1 MTTQLTRR
9 HVLCG
14 TGRVPEVS
22 SHSTTTLL
30 KLLALCLAAG
40 SCISAVR
47 AQGAKQTE
55 RPSVLFLNIDD
66 WNDWNSVLKGH
77 PQAVTP
83 NIKRLAERGVV
94 FSNAICSSPTCF
106 PSRSAIFTGIHP
118 ARSGN
123 IVNDNAIH
131 PWRFYAQK
139 AITLPRLLSSHGWKS
154 VGIGKNFHN
163 GDRGEFDEYISRN
176 KPLRQKP
183 GSGINLNPSGRWGV
197 AAVPT
202 AQMPD
207 HIAVSHG
214 IEKLTTVN
222 DPLFLS
228 LGIYRPH
235 VPWVV
240 PQEYFD
246 LYPLDEVQFP
256 ERRTDDL
263 GDLPERFRLLAHLEA
278 KFGKGY
284 NRMLAEKGYDKQF
297 VRAYLA
303 CVTFADE
310 QVGRILDAWDA
321 SPHSRNGYV
330 VLWSDHGY
338 NLGEKEAW
346 SKMKP
351 WYDSAHCNL
360 IIAGPGIPTSEVCD
374 KAVSLQDLYPTLVD
388 LLKVPPPPQPIDGNS
403 LTPLLKKPDADWDK
417 PVVMS
422 SESDGIRWDV
432 VLDNDYRM
440 TRLITGETELYQL
453 TDDPHEFNNL
463 AMAPEYASV
472 IKRLSRHLTFS
483 YPEIPEDGWIEAEA
497 TPCQTSSDYRLR
509 GNCHFPQPFPGAS
522 GGKII
527 CADLNAGKGSY
538 LDLVVEVST
547 PGTYSLGA
555 TLSVGDSCS
564 VLVDDVED
572 KAAQADTG
580 YSMISV
586 GTISAGNNKLED
598 IHIGTVS
605 FDRPGLKLVRIQ
617 SNVRKQQLQIDR
629 IQLRKK
635 SS

>member
-1 MTTQLTRR
+1 MTTQLNHY
-9 HVLCG
+9 HVLRG
-14 TGRVPEVS
+14 TGRVPQCS
-22 SHSTTTLL
+22 SHSTTTPL

-40 SCISAVR
+40 LCISAVL
-47 AQGAKQTE
+47 AQDAKQTE

-77 PQAVTP
+77 SQAVTP

-94 FSNAICSSPTCF
+94 FSNAICCSPTCF

-123 IVNDNAIH
+123 IVNDNSIH

-139 AITLPRLLSSHGWKS
+139 AITLPKHLSSHGWKS

-163 GDRGEFDEYISRN
+163 RDRGEFDEYISRN
-176 KPLRQKP
+176 KSPRQKP

-207 HIAVSHG
+207 YISVSHG
-214 IEKLTTVN
+214 IEKLTTIN

-256 ERRTDDL
+256 ERRADDL
-263 GDLPERFRLLAHLEA
+263 DDLPERFKLLAHLEA

-284 NRMLAEKGYDKQF
+284 NQKLAEKGYDRQF

-360 IIAGPGIPTSEVCD
+360 IIAGPGIPTGEVCD

-388 LLKVPPPPQPIDGNS
+388 LLKVPPPLQPIDGNS
-403 LTPLLKKPDADWDK
+403 LAPLLRKPNADWNK

-453 TDDPHEFNNL
+453 TDDPHEFNSL
-463 AMAPEYASV
+463 AMDLRYAPV
-472 IKRLSRHLTFS
+472 IERLSRHLTFS
-483 YPEIPEDGWIEAEA
+483 YPKIPEDGWIEAEA

-509 GNCHFPQPFPGAS
+509 GNCHFPRPFPGAS
-522 GGKII
+522 GGQLV

-538 LDLVVEVST
+538 LDFVVEVST

-555 TLSVGDSCS
+555 TLSVGDSCL

-586 GTISAGNNKLED
+586 GTISAGSDELED
-598 IHIGTVS
+598 ISIGTIT
-605 FDRPGLKLVRIQ
+605 FDWPGLKIIRIQ
-617 SNVRKQQLQIDR
+617 SSVRKQQLKIDR